1 MSENK
6 QIIEF
11 FANYIQNNLGIIYSE
26 TNYYQLEHRLEE
38 VARALRFKSIQEL
51 YEEAKKGIDKKMK
64 SSLLNIATNNE
75 TSFFRDPSLFL
86 ALEKSILPD
95 LAHRP
100 NQSQINIWSAAS
112 SSGQEAYSIA
122 MTIDKFKEQ
131 TGFFPNFELQL
142 TDVSDRIL
150 EKAEQGIYSN
160 LEIERGLDP
169 ILKNKY
175 FDLMTDGQWKIKP
188 FIKNEL
194 RFKTLN
200 FFEECYGIGP
210 FHIIFCRNVLI
221 YFNIEAKQKV
231 IEKLADSLYP
241 LGYLLLGSAEN
252 LLGLSDRFEQLNLN
266 GAIVYQLKK

>member
-1 MSENK
+1 MPENK

-11 FANYIQNNLGIIYSE
+11 FAQYIQNNLGIIYSE

-38 VARALRFKSIQEL
+38 VARALKLNSIVDL
-51 YEEAKKGIDKKMK
+51 YEEAKKGIDKNMK
-64 SSLLNIATNNE
+64 SLLLNIATNNE
-75 TSFFRDPSLFL
+75 TSFFRDPTLFL
-86 ALEKSILPD
+86 ALEKSILPN
-95 LAHRP
+95 LANRP
-100 NQSQINIWSAAS
+100 NQSQISIWSAAS

-122 MTIDKFKEQ
+122 ITIDKFKEQ
-131 TGFFPNFELQL
+131 TGFFPNFEMYL

-150 EKAEQGIYSN
+150 EKAENGIYTN

-169 ILKNKY
+169 VLKNKY
-175 FDLMTDGQWKIKP
+175 FDPIPEGQWKIKP
-188 FIKNEL
+188 YIKNGL
-194 RFKTLN
+194 HFKTLN

-210 FHIIFCRNVLI
+210 FHLIFCRNVLI

-231 IEKLADSLYP
+231 IEKLANSLYP

>member
-1 MSENK
+1 MSDNK
-6 QIIEF
+6 KIIEF
-11 FANYIQNNLGIIYSE
+11 FAQYVKNNLGIVYSE
-26 TNYYQLEHRLEE
+26 PNYYQLEHRLEE
-38 VARALRFKSIQEL
+38 VAKNLKFKNIQEL
-51 YEEAKKGIDKKMK
+51 YEEAKKGLDK
-64 SSLLNIATNNE
+64 SSKSMLLNIATNNE
-75 TSFFRDPSLFL
+75 TSFFRDPTLFL

-95 LAHRP
+95 LANRP
-100 NQSQINIWSAAS
+100 NQTQINIWSAAS

-122 MTIDKFKEQ
+122 MTIDKFKEE
-131 TGFFPNFELQL
+131 TGFFPNFEMQL

-150 EKAEQGIYSN
+150 EKAEKGIYSN
-160 LEIERGLDP
+160 LEVERGLDP

-175 FDLMTDGQWKIKP
+175 FDPTPDGQWKIKP
-188 FIKNEL
+188 FIKNGL

-200 FFEECYGIGP
+200 FFEECYGLGP

-241 LGYLLLGSAEN
+241 SGYLLLGSAEN
-252 LLGLSDRFEQLNLN
+252 LLGLSDHFEQLNLN